1 MANVLKKFTYQTK
14 IYYEDTDAG
23 GIVYYANYLKYFE
36 RARTELI
43 YFFGYNHKELND
55 KFDIKIVVHKFSITY
70 KKPIFFEDKIIVES
84 FVRKVSNLRIEM
96 AQNVLRDKEVLAEA
110 MVELVT
116 IDNMGKPKIIPED
129 LKVKLSSC
137 IQLKT

>member
-1 MANVLKKFTYQTK
+1 MASVLKKFSYQTK

-43 YFFGYNHKELND
+43 YSLGYNHKQLND

-70 KKPIFFEDKIIVES
+70 KKPILFEDKITVEN
-84 FVRKVSNLRIEM
+84 FVRNVSNLRIEM
-96 AQNVLRDKEVLAEA
+96 SQNILRDKEVLAEA
-110 MVELVT
+110 TVELVI
-116 IDNMGKPKIIPED
+116 IDYAGKPKVIPED
-129 LKVKLSSC
+129 LKAKLSSC
-137 IQLKT
+137 I

>member
-1 MANVLKKFTYQTK
+1 MASVLKKFSYQTK

-43 YFFGYNHKELND
+43 YSLGYNHKQLND

-70 KKPIFFEDKIIVES
+70 KKPILFEDKITVES
-84 FVRKVSNLRIEM
+84 FVRNVSNLRIEI

-110 MVELVT
+110 TVELVI
-116 IDNMGKPKIIPED
+116 IDNAGKPKIIPED
-129 LKVKLSSC
+129 LKAKLSSF
-137 IQLKT
+137 I

>member
-1 MANVLKKFTYQTK
+1 MGSLLKKFTYQTK

-43 YFFGYNHKELND
+43 YSIGYNHKELNN
-55 KFDIKIVVHKFSITY
+55 KLDIKIVVHKFTITY
-70 KKPIFFEDKIIVES
+70 KKPIFFEDKIIIES
-84 FVRKVSNLRIEM
+84 LVKNVSNFRLEM
-96 AQNVLRDKEVLAEA
+96 AQNILRDNEVLTES

-116 IDNMGKPKIIPED
+116 IDNVGKPKVIPEE
-129 LKVKLSSC
+129 LKAKLSSF
-137 IQLKT
+137 I

>member
-1 MANVLKKFTYQTK
+1 MASVLKKFTYQTK

-23 GIVYYANYLKYFE
+23 GIVYYANYLKQFE

-43 YFFGYNHKELND
+43 YSLGYNHKQLND

-70 KKPIFFEDKIIVES
+70 KKPIFFEDKITVES
-84 FVRKVSNLRIEM
+84 FVRNVSNLRIEM
-96 AQNVLRDKEVLAEA
+96 VQNILKDKEVLAEA
-110 MVELVT
+110 TVELVI
-116 IDNMGKPKIIPED
+116 IDNIGKPKIIPED

-137 IQLKT
+137 I